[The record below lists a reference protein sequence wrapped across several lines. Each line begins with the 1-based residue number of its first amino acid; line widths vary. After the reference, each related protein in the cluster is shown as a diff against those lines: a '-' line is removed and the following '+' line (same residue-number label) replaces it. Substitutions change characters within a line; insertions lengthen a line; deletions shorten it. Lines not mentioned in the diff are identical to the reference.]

1 MLAARGAIGVL
12 VLAAIAW
19 PSAARAGGFEV
30 ADHGAQAMGR
40 GTAFVAKA
48 DDPSAIHHNPAG
60 LARQRGTRLFATGNL
75 LFHSYEFRRSGAFP
89 DDPNDPA
96 TPWGGRPYPVVSNSG
111 GGFVSPFLAL
121 ATDFGVF
128 DRLTVAAGVYGPSA
142 IGNRTFPLGVEAAPA
157 SSRYDYVQSR
167 STIIYPTLSA
177 GYRLTKWLD
186 VGISGHLAIAKFDQ
200 TQVSYADLGECKN
213 TEYQPCDTR
222 STLVASA
229 TSAAATFG
237 AMLRPNENVGVGL
250 SVRTPVGFNAQ
261 GTLSPE
267 PPRLAQN
274 LQLEPGAASLYLDL
288 PLVVRAGARYVS
300 MDQDFEV
307 YDLEADVVYEAWGT
321 AQREGPIVVVPSLGS
336 FTNIQSTIVHHYK
349 DTFSIRGGGA
359 YNVDAFDGVLSLRAG
374 GWFDTPATDHAFTR
388 LDFDTLAKIAGTL
401 GVGYRSGAFGVDF
414 AYAAIASIPRVVG
427 VGAGQIRPLNGAK
440 NGQPLDAND
449 QVFPAVNEGAYRG
462 FTHVVSVAATVT
474 FDGFFDTPRK
484 IHFGNTYEPGYVPEP
499 EEAKPPEAPPPEEA
513 PEKPQKQPDETRPTK
528 KPEAPPEASKPPKK
542 EEKPET
548 KKKEWWEELD

>member
-1 MLAARGAIGVL
+1 MIGVF
-12 VLAAIAW
+12 VLAAVAW

-40 GTAFVAKA
+40 GAAFVAKA

-60 LARQRGTRLFATGNL
+60 LARQRGTKLFGSGNVF
-75 LFHSYEFRRSGAFP
+75 FHSFEFRRSGAFP

-96 TPWGGRPYPVVSNSG
+96 TPWGGRPYPAVSNSAG
-111 GGFVSPFLAL
+111 GYVSPFLAV
-121 ATDFGVF
+121 ATDFGSL
-128 DRLTVAAGVYGPSA
+128 DRLTVAAGVYGPST
-142 IGNRTFPLGVEAAPA
+142 IGNRTFPLGVDAAPA
-157 SSRYDYVQSR
+157 SSRYDFVQSR
-167 STIIYPTLSA
+167 TTLVFPTLAA
-177 GYRLTKWLD
+177 GYRVTKWLD

-200 TQVSYADLGECKN
+200 TQVTYADLGECKN
-213 TEYQPCDTR
+213 AEYQPCDTR

-237 AMLRPNENVGVGL
+237 AMLRPNESLGFGL

-267 PPRLAQN
+267 APRLGQN
-274 LQLEPGAASLYLDL
+274 IELRPGAAQLYLDL

-307 YDLEADVVYEAWGT
+307 YDLEADVVYEAWGA
-321 AQREGPIVVVPSLGS
+321 AQGQGPVLVVPTLGS
-336 FTNIQSTIVHHYK
+336 FTDIQSTIVHHYK

-359 YNVDAFDGVLSLRAG
+359 YNLDVDGSVLSLRAG
-374 GWFDTPATDHAFTR
+374 GWFDTPATDHPYTR
-388 LDFDTLAKIAGTL
+388 LDYDTLAKVAGTL
-401 GVGYRSGAFGVDF
+401 GIGYRSGAFGIDF

-427 VGAGQIRPLNGAK
+427 VGAGEVRPLNGAK
-440 NGQPLDAND
+440 NGQPVDANGD
-449 QVFPAVNEGAYRG
+449 LMPAVNEGAYRG

-474 FDGFFDTPRK
+474 FDGFFGGGRTIRY
-484 IHFGNTYEPGYVPEP
+484 GNSYEPGYVPDPNEEKAPEP
-499 EEAKPPEAPPPEEA
+499 RAEEPKKTDETEPPPTKKTDPETPPEA
-513 PEKPQKQPDETRPTK
+513 T
-528 KPEAPPEASKPPKK
+528 KPPKK
-542 EEKPET
+542 EEKPGT